1 MKITLKLSKMKRFF
15 LIIGIM
21 CMALTLRAQV
31 DFTEAAEKSINT
43 VVHIRAEI
51 VTRGNSY
58 YDFFEP
64 LLEQIYGGR
73 IQVPDNVSVGFGS
86 GVVIS
91 PDGYIVTNNHVVENA
106 RKIEVT
112 FNDKHKREA
121 TIIGS
126 DPTTDIALIKVEA
139 DNLEYLSFGDSDK
152 VRIGEWVLAVGN
164 PFNLTSTVTAGI
176 VSAKARNIN
185 ILGEGTIESFIQTDA
200 AVNPGNSGGALVN
213 TKGDLIGINAAIASR
228 TGSYEGYSF
237 AIPSNIAKK
246 VVEDFL
252 IYGSLQ
258 RAYLGI
264 SMMEITEE
272 LGDYKGLDYLSG
284 VYVAEVFDGGA
295 AQKAGIK
302 RDDIILSI
310 NGLTVDTRAQLMGT
324 LGQYRPGDV
333 VDVKIKRGEKEKV
346 IKVTL
351 TSYLQ

>member
-1 MKITLKLSKMKRFF
+1 MKKLIF
-15 LIIGIM
+15 LIGM
-21 CMALTLRAQV
+21 VCMALVSRADGV
-31 DFTEAAEKSINT
+31 NFSDAAEKTVNT
-43 VVHIRAEI
+43 VVHIQAEI

-58 YDFFEP
+58 YDFFGP
-64 LLEQIYGGR
+64 LLEQIYGRR
-73 IQVPDNVSVGFGS
+73 IQVPDNVSIGFGS

-106 RKIEVT
+106 RKVVVT

-121 TIIGS
+121 TIIGT
-126 DPTTDIALIKVEA
+126 DPTTDIALIKVDAE
-139 DNLEYLSFGDSDK
+139 NLEFLTFGDSDK
-152 VRIGEWVLAVGN
+152 VRVGEWVLAVGN

-213 TKGDLIGINAAIASR
+213 INGDLIGINAAIASR
-228 TGSYEGYSF
+228 TGGFEGYSF

-264 SMMEITEE
+264 SMIEITEE
-272 LGDYKGLDYLSG
+272 FGDYKGLDYLSG
-284 VYVAEVFDGGA
+284 VYVADVFQGGA
-295 AQKAGIK
+295 AQKAGVK
-302 RDDIILSI
+302 KDDIILSV
-310 NGLTVDTRAQLMGT
+310 NGLTVDTRAQLMGA

-333 VDVKIKRGEKEKV
+333 VDVKIKRGDKEKI

-351 TSYLQ
+351 TSYPQ

>member
-1 MKITLKLSKMKRFF
+1 MKKLIF
-15 LIIGIM
+15 LIGM
-21 CMALTLRAQV
+21 VCVALVSRADGV
-31 DFTEAAEKSINT
+31 NFSDAAEKTVNT
-43 VVHIRAEI
+43 VVHIQAEI

-58 YDFFEP
+58 YDFFGP
-64 LLEQIYGGR
+64 LLEQIYGRR
-73 IQVPDNVSVGFGS
+73 IQVPDNVSIGFGS

-106 RKIEVT
+106 RKVVVT

-121 TIIGS
+121 TIIGT
-126 DPTTDIALIKVEA
+126 DPTTDIALIKVDAE
-139 DNLEYLSFGDSDK
+139 NLEFLTFGDSDK
-152 VRIGEWVLAVGN
+152 VRVGEWVLAVGN

-213 TKGDLIGINAAIASR
+213 INGDLIGINAAIASR
-228 TGSYEGYSF
+228 TGGFEGYSF

-264 SMMEITEE
+264 SMIEITEE
-272 LGDYKGLDYLSG
+272 FGDYKGLDYLSG
-284 VYVAEVFDGGA
+284 VYVADVFQGGA

-302 RDDIILSI
+302 KDDIILSV
-310 NGLTVDTRAQLMGT
+310 NGLTVDTRAQLMGA

-333 VDVKIKRGEKEKV
+333 VDVKIKRGDKEKI

-351 TSYLQ
+351 TSYPQ